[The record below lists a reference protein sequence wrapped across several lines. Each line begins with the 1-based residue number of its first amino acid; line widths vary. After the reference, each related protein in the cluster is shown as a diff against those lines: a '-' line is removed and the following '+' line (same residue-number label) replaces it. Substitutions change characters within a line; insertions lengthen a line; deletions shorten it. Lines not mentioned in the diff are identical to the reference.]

1 MERAPLRAAESVAGA
16 ALVLAAVPAA
26 WAAVS
31 WLGGRPG
38 PGTAGAVVVLLDAA
52 LLLVAG
58 VVTLW
63 RPARLG
69 TRTSAVTL
77 LGLLLCSLQWA
88 VELGVGTRPT
98 WLVST
103 VGVLVLVWLALTLLP
118 RPAGDPV
125 VSPGGGRPA
134 TRG

>member
-16 ALVLAAVPAA
+16 VLVLAAVPAA

-38 PGTAGAVVVLLDAA
+38 PGTGGAVVVLLDA
-52 LLLVAG
+52 LLLVVAG
-58 VVTLW
+58 VLTWW
-63 RPARLG
+63 RPSWLG

-77 LGLLLCSLQWA
+77 AGLLLCALQWA

-98 WLVST
+98 WLVSV
-103 VGVLVLVWLALTLLP
+103 VGLVVLVWLALTLLP
-118 RPAGDPV
+118 RPDAPPV
-125 VSPGGGRPA
+125 VRAADGRPA

>member
-16 ALVLAAVPAA
+16 VLVLAAVPAA

-38 PGTAGAVVVLLDAA
+38 PGAVGAGVVLLDAA
-52 LLLVAG
+52 LLLAAG
-58 VVTLW
+58 VLTFW

-69 TRTSAVTL
+69 GRTTVVTL
-77 LGLLLCSLQWA
+77 VGLALCALQWA
-88 VELGVGTRPT
+88 VELAVGTRPT

-103 VGVLVLVWLALTLLP
+103 VGAVVLVWLALTVLP
-118 RPAGDPV
+118 RPDEEPAL
-125 VSPGGGRPA
+125 SPADVRPA